1 MVNHLQQ
8 IATALGITL
17 PGAYA
22 RFLETEQLRESR
34 LVTDLVNLYGTD
46 DLVTRNND
54 YQVQQYLPGYLS
66 IADDSGGCGIFL
78 DTTQPTLIVYTTGYG
93 ALDPECM
100 DVLSDDF
107 LQWAQQGYS
116 LEVLREA
123 PAFITARH
131 SEKNLL
137 RNEWIRLHQ
146 ALSGLEAEKSGLD
159 LKTYL
164 LQKRRLQQEIQDFE
178 TRNAGKSYR

>member
-1 MVNHLQQ
+1 MDKILSR
-8 IATALGITL
+8 ITTALGITL

-22 RFLETEQLRESR
+22 RFLETEQLQESR

-46 DLVTRNND
+46 DLVTRNED
-54 YQVQQYLPGYLS
+54 YQVQRYLPGYLS
-66 IADDSGGCGIFL
+66 IADDSGGRGIFL
-78 DTTQPTLIVYTTGYG
+78 HTTQPTLTVYITGYG

-123 PAFITARH
+123 PAFIAARH

-137 RNEWIRLHQ
+137 RNEWIKLHQ
-146 ALSGLEAEKSGLD
+146 ALSALEAEKSQMD

-178 TRNAGKSYR
+178 TRNAGKL

>member
-1 MVNHLQQ
+1 MVNRFQQ

-22 RFLETEQLRESR
+22 RFIETEQLQESR

-54 YQVQQYLPGYLS
+54 YQVQHYLPGYLS

-78 DTTQPTLIVYTTGYG
+78 NTTETTLTVYTTGYG
-93 ALDPECM
+93 ALDLACM

-107 LQWAQQGYS
+107 LQWPNKATPSKCCGKPRLLLPPATQRKICCTTNGYGS
-116 LEVLREA
+116 
-123 PAFITARH
+123 IRH
-131 SEKNLL
+131 FPDSKPKKNG
-137 RNEWIRLHQ
+137 W
-146 ALSGLEAEKSGLD
+146 
-159 LKTYL
+159 T
-164 LQKRRLQQEIQDFE
+164 
-178 TRNAGKSYR
+178 